1 MKAKIFYHDL
11 VGYDTL
17 GSSRLRAERK
27 QRQHAQSCKSGTS
40 AAQYGSPVPHSGSS
54 SVSGNYRSLVSTAVS
69 IKPQGTVIP
78 VRAQYG
84 TAAGNAPAFCRNV
97 TEGTDRDN
105 IPPFG
110 YAAGEAR
117 NSTAPSGIVFTK
129 SRYFIQTPTGSAACS
144 SAPSSACTAPR
155 SYASAAASSVATGF
169 RASSR
174 LFAPSPSLLFQ

>member
-1 MKAKIFYHDL
+1 MKAKIFIMTLL
-11 VGYDTL
+11 VMILSAVQGYAQRENRGNTRSRARVERPQRSTVRPSRTPAPRRSPAIT
-17 GSSRLRAERK
+17 GRSSARPSVSSRRAPSSRFVRNTAP
-27 QRQHAQSCKSGTS
+27 QRETPRRSAVTS
-40 AAQYGSPVPHSGSS
+40 
-54 SVSGNYRSLVSTAVS
+54 R
-69 IKPQGTVIP
+69 
-78 VRAQYG
+78 R
-84 TAAGNAPAFCRNV
+84 
-97 TEGTDRDN
+97 ERDN

>member
-1 MKAKIFYHDL
+1 MKAKIFIMTLL
-11 VGYDTL
+11 VMILSAVQGYAQRENRGNTR
-17 GSSRLRAERK
+17 SRA
-27 QRQHAQSCKSGTS
+27 KSGTS
-40 AAQYGSPVPHSGSS
+40 AAQYGSPVPHSGTS

-117 NSTAPSGIVFTK
+117 NSTAP
-129 SRYFIQTPTGSAACS
+129 
-144 SAPSSACTAPR
+144 R

>member
-1 MKAKIFYHDL
+1 MKAKIFIMTLL
-11 VGYDTL
+11 VMILSAVQGYAQRENRGNTR
-17 GSSRLRAERK
+17 SRARVERP
-27 QRQHAQSCKSGTS
+27 QRSTVRPSRTPAPRR
-40 AAQYGSPVPHSGSS
+40 SPAI
-54 SVSGNYRSLVSTAVS
+54 T
-69 IKPQGTVIP
+69 KPQGTVIP

-129 SRYFIQTPTGSAACS
+129 SRYFIQTPTGSVACS

-155 SYASAAASSVATGF
+155 SYASAAASSVASGF

>member
-1 MKAKIFYHDL
+1 MKAKIFIMTLL
-11 VGYDTL
+11 VMILSAVQGYAQRENRGNTR
-17 GSSRLRAERK
+17 SRARVERP
-27 QRQHAQSCKSGTS
+27 QRSTVR
-40 AAQYGSPVPHSGSS
+40 P
-54 SVSGNYRSLVSTAVS
+54 VSGNYRSLVSTAVS

-84 TAAGNAPAFCRNV
+84 TATGNAPAFCRNV

-129 SRYFIQTPTGSAACS
+129 SRYFIQTPTGSVACS

-155 SYASAAASSVATGF
+155 SYVSAAASSVASGF